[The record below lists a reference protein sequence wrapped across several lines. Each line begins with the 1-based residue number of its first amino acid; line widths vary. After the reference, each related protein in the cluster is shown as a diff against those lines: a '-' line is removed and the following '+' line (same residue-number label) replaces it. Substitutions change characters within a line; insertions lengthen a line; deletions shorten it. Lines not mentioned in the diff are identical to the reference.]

1 LAGYRENVKY
11 QNSKAQLNVKIQMLK
26 QKAFDIKAFG
36 FDLTFGL
43 FHLNFRLA
51 DFKKERTSDPIIR
64 SVYIDTQFGGL

>member
-1 LAGYRENVKY
+1 
-11 QNSKAQLNVKIQMLK
+11 MLK